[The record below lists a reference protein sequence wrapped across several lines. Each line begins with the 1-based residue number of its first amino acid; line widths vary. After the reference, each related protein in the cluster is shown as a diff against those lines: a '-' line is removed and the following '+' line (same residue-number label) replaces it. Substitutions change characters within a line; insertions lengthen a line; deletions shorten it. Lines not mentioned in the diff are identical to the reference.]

1 VTLAGTLVLDLV
13 GLLLVLWVLN
23 LVRLGRLY
31 VGYGIVLLSGIIG
44 TVGVASVPPA
54 RAAVGAVLGALFPG
68 AELVVVACAAFVL
81 ILIYTLAQITRIANR
96 LAALV
101 QELALSDVKRGGP
114 GSPQPSPSDDD
125 SGVGAGRS

>member
-1 VTLAGTLVLDLV
+1 VTLTGTLVLDVV

-31 VGYGIVLLSGIIG
+31 VGYGIVLLSGIAG
-44 TVGVASVPPA
+44 TVGVASVPRA

-68 AELVVVACAAFVL
+68 AELVVVACAAFAL

-101 QELALSDVKRGGP
+101 QEQALSDVKRRGAD
-114 GSPQPSPSDDD
+114 SAQPSSPDDD
-125 SGVGAGRS
+125 SGDGAGRP